1 MRHDHKMDRNC
12 RVVMTVAKMSA
23 PNSLMSIRI
32 KICATEK
39 KKRPLTGRVTQIL
52 ESQRPSILTI

>member
-1 MRHDHKMDRNC
+1 MRHDNKMDRNC

-39 KKRPLTGRVTQIL
+39 KKKAADR
-52 ESQRPSILTI
+52 ESHTNSGKSAP